1 VQLSK
6 KDTTYNKI
14 VGNPLILNAL
24 VMLVNLVQSTRPTR
38 MDVACKCWATWDQIG
53 SNLLQW
59 AHHGAYI

>member
-1 VQLSK
+1 
-6 KDTTYNKI
+6 